1 MNASAEMPIQFYES
15 EMKNLLKMKEF
26 DILIMKT
33 LRL

>member
-1 MNASAEMPIQFYES
+1 MNASVEMPVNLYES